1 MRRTLLAAAAAVLMA
16 GTAFAQQPDETA
28 MRAARQLGNEGIDL
42 YEKGDYA
49 NALDR
54 LQRAHSVLKAP
65 TLGLWYAR
73 ALAKTG
79 KLVEGSERYLE
90 VSRSAPKTGEPAVFA
105 ESRQQA
111 TDEHQALQAR
121 IPTLQIM
128 LEGATAQEASVSV
141 DGRPLAAMLVGV
153 PVSLNPGSRS
163 VEAKRG
169 TETVTETVTLKE
181 GDKQSVVLRLTAG
194 GAAAAPPP
202 SAAPA
207 AAAPPQA
214 APAAATS
221 PTADAGVSDEGM
233 SQQTWAYVA
242 FGVGGAGLLT
252 GTITH
257 FMAKGK
263 EGDLDKVCE
272 NEVCPTASQGDIDSY
287 NTLTTVATV
296 GMIVGGVG
304 VAAGAVLLFTA
315 PGDSPESPSVAAYV
329 GPASVGVKGVF

>member
-1 MRRTLLAAAAAVLMA
+1 VRRTLLAAIAAVLMA

-49 NALDR
+49 SALDR
-54 LQRAHSVLKAP
+54 LQRAYGVLKAP

-73 ALAKTG
+73 ALAQTG
-79 KLVEGSERYLE
+79 KLVEASERYLE
-90 VSRSAPKTGEPAVFA
+90 VSRSQPEAGEPAVFA
-105 ESRQQA
+105 QSRQEA
-111 TDEHQALQAR
+111 TQENQALQAR

-128 LEGATAQEASVSV
+128 LEGATAQDATVSV
-141 DGRPLAAMLVGV
+141 DGKQLAAMLVGV
-153 PVSLNPGSRS
+153 PVSLNPGARV

-169 TETVTETVTLKE
+169 TDTATETVTLKE

-194 GAAAAPPP
+194 AAAPAPA
-202 SAAPA
+202 AAPA
-207 AAAPPQA
+207 AAPPPQA

-221 PTADAGVSDEGM
+221 PTADAGTSDEGI

-263 EGDLDKVCE
+263 EGDLDDVCE
-272 NEVCPTASQGDIDSY
+272 NEVCPTKAQGDIDSY
-287 NTLTTVATV
+287 NTLTTVAPIGMVV
-296 GMIVGGVG
+296 GVVG
-304 VAAGAVLLFTA
+304 VAAGAVLLLTA

-329 GPASVGVKGVF
+329 GPGSVGVKGVF